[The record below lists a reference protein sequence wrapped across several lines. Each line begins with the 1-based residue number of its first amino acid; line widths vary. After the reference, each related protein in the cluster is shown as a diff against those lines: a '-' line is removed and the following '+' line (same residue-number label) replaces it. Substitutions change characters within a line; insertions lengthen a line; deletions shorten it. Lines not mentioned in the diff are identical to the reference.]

1 MQDIEEVET
10 PTEFI
15 KRWERNFT
23 YVGFDCIRQR
33 KRENLTEFR
42 ARVRI
47 LLDARKVKTEKKYQ
61 LDSVSYPELLNVI
74 AMLSNSGKI

>member
-1 MQDIEEVET
+1 MMYEHSSDHLFELTQDDKI
-10 PTEFI
+10 EFI

-47 LLDARKVKTEKKYQ
+47 LLDTRKVKT
-61 LDSVSYPELLNVI
+61 
-74 AMLSNSGKI
+74 